1 MGEVLKPADAA
12 EVANRVRAA
21 FDAGQTLEIV
31 GSGARRALGH
41 PVNADAILDLS
52 ALAGVTL
59 YEPEELVLTVRPAT
73 PMTRIAALLAEG
85 RQHLAF
91 EPPDFGP
98 LWGQAPGGGT
108 IGGAIATGF
117 GGPRRPSAGGPRD
130 HLLGF
135 SAVNGFGEPF
145 AAGGRVVK
153 NVTGFD
159 LSKLM
164 AGAFGTLGVIT
175 EMTLKVLP
183 APEAARTLMLPDLS
197 DAAGL
202 AALRAAFA
210 SPVAISAAAHL
221 PADIPGRIPGGALPT
236 GRAATLIRLEGVVP
250 ALAASEQAL
259 AAVLGLAGGAFGHI
273 EDEPS
278 RALWRAIGGAW
289 AFATSAAPVWRVCAP
304 PAGTAGLGAA
314 LRLAGATGLY
324 YDWGGGALWVEGPRT
339 PDAGAAAIRAA
350 LAALA
355 GEGHATLVRAPAGLD
370 PSVARFQPASP
381 GVGRLTARI
390 RAQFDPKGLFN
401 PGRMGP
407 GRMEDAA

>member
-1 MGEVLKPADAA
+1 VA
-12 EVANRVRAA
+12 EVFKPENAA
-21 FDAGQTLEIV
+21 AVAGIVQDAFEAGRSLEIV
-31 GSGARRALGH
+31 GAASRRALGH
-41 PVNADAILDLS
+41 PVQADAILDLS
-52 ALAGVTL
+52 ALTGVTL
-59 YEPEELVLTVRPAT
+59 YEPEELVLTLRPAT
-73 PMTRIAALLAEG
+73 PMAQVAALLAEG

-108 IGGAIATGF
+108 IGGAMAVGF

-183 APEAARTLMLPDLS
+183 APEAARTLVLPDLS

-202 AALRAAFA
+202 AALRAALA

-221 PADIPGRIPGGALPT
+221 PADISGRIPGAALPT
-236 GRAATLIRLEGVVP
+236 GRAATLIRLEGVAP

-259 AAVLGLAGGAFGHI
+259 TAVLGLAARAFGQV
-273 EDEPS
+273 EDEAS
-278 RALWRAIGGAW
+278 RPLWRAIGGAW
-289 AFATSAAPVWRVCAP
+289 PFATSAAPVWRVCAP
-304 PAGTAGLGAA
+304 PAGVAGLGAA
-314 LRLAGATGLY
+314 LRLAGATALY

-339 PDAGAAAIRAA
+339 PDAGAADIRAA

-355 GEGHATLVRAPAGLD
+355 GEGHATLVRAPTGLD
-370 PSVARFQPASP
+370 AAVPRFQPASP
-381 GVGRLTARI
+381 GVERLTARI

-401 PGRMGP
+401 PGKMR
-407 GRMEDAA
+407 DAR

>member
-1 MGEVLKPADAA
+1 MVEVLKPDSAAAVAAIVRGAFEAD
-12 EVANRVRAA
+12 R
-21 FDAGQTLEIV
+21 TLEIV
-31 GSGARRALGH
+31 GSGSRRALGH
-41 PVNADAILDLS
+41 PMRADAVLDLS
-52 ALAGVTL
+52 ILDRVL
-59 YEPEELVLTVRPAT
+59 IYEPEELVLTVQAGT
-73 PMTRIAALLAEG
+73 SMTAIEALLASG

-98 LWGQAPGGGT
+98 LWGAAPGGGT
-108 IGGAIATGF
+108 IGGAVSIGY

-183 APEAARTLMLPDLS
+183 SPEGTLTLVLGDL
-197 DAAGL
+197 DEAAGL
-202 AALRAAFA
+202 AALRRALA

-221 PADIPGRIPGGALPT
+221 PVEIAGRLPGGALPA
-236 GRAATLIRLEGVVP
+236 GRSATLLRLEGVAP
-250 ALAASEQAL
+250 ALAASEHAL
-259 AAVLGLAGGAFGHI
+259 AEALDLADGRFSHI
-273 EDEPS
+273 EAEES
-278 RALWRAIGGAW
+278 RALWRAVGGAW
-289 AFATSAAPVWRVCAP
+289 AFAGSTAPVWRVCAP
-304 PAGTAGLGAA
+304 PARAAALGARIRA
-314 LRLAGATGLY
+314 AGAGSLY
-324 YDWGGGALWVEGPRT
+324 YDWGGGALWVEGPET
-339 PDAGAAAIRAA
+339 PNAGAAAIRAA
-350 LAALA
+350 LAAIA

-370 PSVARFQPASP
+370 TAVARLQPASR
-381 GVGRLTARI
+381 GVARLTQRI

-407 GRMEDAA
+407 GRMGDAA

>member
-1 MGEVLKPADAA
+1 MGEVFKPENAAAVAEMVRDAFEA
-12 EVANRVRAA
+12 VRS
-21 FDAGQTLEIV
+21 LEIV
-31 GSGARRALGH
+31 GSGSRRSLGH
-41 PVNADAILDLS
+41 PVRADATLDLS
-52 ALAGVTL
+52 TLTGVTL
-59 YEPEELVLTVRPAT
+59 YEPEELVLTLRPAT
-73 PMTRIAALLAEG
+73 PMAQIAALLAEG

-117 GGPRRPSAGGPRD
+117 GGPRRPCAGGPRD

-135 SAVNGFGEPF
+135 AAVNGFGEPF

-183 APEAARTLMLPDLS
+183 APQASRTLVLHDLG

-202 AALRAAFA
+202 AALRGALAA
-210 SPVAISAAAHL
+210 PVAVSAAAHL
-221 PADIPGRIPGGALPT
+221 PADIPGRLPGGALPT
-236 GRAATLIRLEGVVP
+236 GRAATLIRLEGVAP
-250 ALAASEQAL
+250 ALDAAEQAL
-259 AAVLGLAGGAFGHI
+259 TAVLDLAAGAFARLAG
-273 EDEPS
+273 DDS
-278 RALWRAIGGAW
+278 QALWRAIGGAW

-324 YDWGGGALWVEGPRT
+324 SDWGGGALWVEGPRT
-339 PDAGAAAIRAA
+339 PDAGAAEIRAA

-370 PSVARFQPASP
+370 ASVARFQPAGP

-407 GRMEDAA
+407 ARMEDAA